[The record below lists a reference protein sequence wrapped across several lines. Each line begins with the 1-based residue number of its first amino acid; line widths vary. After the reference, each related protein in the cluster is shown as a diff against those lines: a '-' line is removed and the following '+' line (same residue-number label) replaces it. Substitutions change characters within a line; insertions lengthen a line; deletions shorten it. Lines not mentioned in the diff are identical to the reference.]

1 MQSHP
6 IPSHRNL
13 LHQQRPAVHSMTQQ
27 HHLSCGFVILPAV
40 PKGIEKPTPLTL
52 KTVPIQCLKVMTSS
66 ICASSYGRRCCN
78 EVQHQQVSLEKFTA
92 LWLKQLLQHAERVS
106 PRWGGFRKLNWDIL
120 GVKIR
125 EGSKKGFIDL
135 LNTASSKKKP
145 PSQRERSIYSPSR
158 LVHRR
163 AKARLRSSR
172 SVPAKNI
179 NNSVKQAVSQHGMA
193 LGPTLGS
200 PESHARCPATG
211 GGGSPPLLPFLDL
224 TKTKNTNPLIPCK
237 KFSNSSK
244 KETKRWISLKDRDK
258 WSISIHAKPFSQKS
272 ASWTIPK
279 SHTGPVAFASFDSQ
293 LGRDGAMLTDSWLCN
308 RLKQKET
315 LESLDQRGR
324 THLQPLLWSSKMQ
337 NLRLVRLVHC

>member
-1 MQSHP
+1 MLQWGTTPTSEP
-6 IPSHRNL
+6 RK
-13 LHQQRPAVHSMTQQ
+13 VHSALIEAIAST
-27 HHLSCGFVILPAV
+27 CWKGFTKVRWFS
-40 PKGIEKPTPLTL
+40 
-52 KTVPIQCLKVMTSS
+52 KTKLGYTRCENSRRIQ
-66 ICASSYGRRCCN
+66 
-78 EVQHQQVSLEKFTA
+78 
-92 LWLKQLLQHAERVS
+92 
-106 PRWGGFRKLNWDIL
+106 
-120 GVKIR
+120 
-125 EGSKKGFIDL
+125 KGFIDL
-135 LNTASSKKKP
+135 LKCELKKKP
-145 PSQRERSIYSPSR
+145 PSQRERSISALQGWYIEEPKPGFA
-158 LVHRR
+158 LQDPF
-163 AKARLRSSR
+163 LRKTST
-172 SVPAKNI
+172 
-179 NNSVKQAVSQHGMA
+179 SVKQCFAAWH
-193 LGPTLGS
+193 GPTLGS
-200 PESHARCPATG
+200 PESHARCPVTG

-315 LESLDQRGR
+315 LKSLDQRGR